1 MAQII
6 PLTAEEASMT
16 GFTHVTKIKAAD
28 IAALTSGTA
37 YSVFPTYATAAT
49 KTKMLVKEVAVYVK
63 TAFTFS
69 GGDTG
74 TLVMKVG
81 DGTTTDAYVAASSD
95 LKTAAWL
102 PGANTTNKVPAG
114 DIINF
119 TPTAATQ
126 AITLVNAGE
135 VHIYMQLVD
144 GAALAKN

>member
-49 KTKMLVKEVAVYVK
+49 KTKLLVKEVAVYVK

-74 TLVMKVG
+74 TLVITVG
-81 DGTTTDAYVAASSD
+81 DGTTANAYAASTTI
-95 LKTAAWL
+95 KTAAWI